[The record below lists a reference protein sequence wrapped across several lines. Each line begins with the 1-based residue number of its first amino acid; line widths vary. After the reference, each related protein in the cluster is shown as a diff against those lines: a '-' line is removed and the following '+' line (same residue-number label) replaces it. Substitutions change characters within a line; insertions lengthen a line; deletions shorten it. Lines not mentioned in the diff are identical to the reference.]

1 MYMHQMADAAT
12 ATSNVRSDH
21 EAALKTLV
29 AAAFL
34 VFFNGYL
41 VAPLIPALAREF
53 HTTEQRIGL
62 VVPAYLLTYGFS
74 TLFYGPLSDRVG
86 RRRILLVLL
95 ALSALSTLLCGFA
108 WSAASLIALRILCGL
123 CAGGIVPISLALI
136 GDLYPYQA
144 IGRPLGWVFGAIAGG
159 ISFGSTLGAWL
170 NPYLGWRK
178 EFIVLAVAGVGV
190 LLAAWRQA
198 FPSGPEPGARPPLSA
213 VLGTYLA
220 LVRTWRG
227 ARTYGL
233 IFCNGLFHGGIF
245 AWLGLYLFRRYGLR
259 DTGIDKAML
268 GYGLPGMLLGP
279 ILGRLADRFGR
290 RRIVP
295 AGLILAA
302 GCAFLLVPQVPL
314 WLAVLVITLLSVG
327 FDMTHPLMA
336 GIVSALDPARRGQA
350 MGLNAFAV
358 FTGFGFGSLLFQS
371 LIPFGLAFALA
382 AFAIA
387 QTALALFAARFFPS
401 E

>member
-1 MYMHQMADAAT
+1 MP
-12 ATSNVRSDH
+12 VERSDH

-41 VAPLIPALAREF
+41 IAPLIPTLAREF
-53 HTTEQRIGL
+53 GTSEQHIGF
-62 VVPAYLLTYGFS
+62 VVPAYMLTYGFS

-86 RRRILLVLL
+86 RRSVLLFLLV
-95 ALSALSTLLCGFA
+95 LSALSTLACAFA
-108 WSAASLIALRILCGL
+108 WSVESLIALRILCGL

-136 GDLYPYQA
+136 GDLYPFRA

-159 ISFGSTLGAWL
+159 MSFGSTLGAWL
-170 NPYLGWRK
+170 NPYLGWRN
-178 EFIVLAVAGVGV
+178 EFIVLSVAGACVTF
-190 LLAAWRQA
+190 AALRQR
-198 FPSGPEPGARPPLSA
+198 FPAGPERSAALGLRVVFRNYGAL
-213 VLGTYLA
+213 L
-220 LVRTWRG
+220 RTWRG

-233 IFCNGLFHGGIF
+233 IFLNGLFHGGIF
-245 AWLGLYLFRRYGLR
+245 SWLGLYLFRRYALT
-259 DTGIDKAML
+259 DPGIGKALL
-268 GYGLPGMLLGP
+268 GYGLPGMALGP

-295 AGLILAA
+295 AGLLLAA
-302 GCAFLLVPQVPL
+302 LCAFALMSPAPL
-314 WLAVLVITLLSVG
+314 WLAVIVITLLSVG

-336 GIVSALDPARRGQA
+336 GIVSALDPPRRGQA

-358 FTGFGFGSLLFQS
+358 FTGFGFGSLLFQG
-371 LIPFGLAFALA
+371 LLPFGLSFALGAFGA
-382 AFAIA
+382 AQLVLASFA
-387 QTALALFAARFFPS
+387 LSFFPS